1 MPWVEMADVVYK
13 VRLEDVDALVV
24 VEARFGAGEYIGEFW
39 GQLLHTFDGV
49 DVIAL
54 FEWRES
60 PPLFLLIAVGET
72 DK

>member
-1 MPWVEMADVVYK
+1 MPWVEMADVVYE

-24 VEARFGAGEYIGEFW
+24 IEARFGTGEYIGEFC
-39 GQLLHTFDGV
+39 GQLLHTFNGI